1 MHAKL
6 ILKDKHMEIT
16 RSDTVRVSSSANTV
30 HRETQED
37 FSRNVLSGFPFFSE
51 STLAIHAT
59 VKSRRA
65 HTSLHIA
72 EVSIHDKAR

>member
-1 MHAKL
+1 MDTASRRTVHTKL

-37 FSRNVLSGFPFFSE
+37 FSRNVLSGFPFFQKV
-51 STLAIHAT
+51 LW
-59 VKSRRA
+59 
-65 HTSLHIA
+65 LYMLL
-72 EVSIHDKAR
+72 

>member
-1 MHAKL
+1 
-6 ILKDKHMEIT
+6 MEIT

-37 FSRNVLSGFPFFSE
+37 FSRNVLSGFPFFFSE